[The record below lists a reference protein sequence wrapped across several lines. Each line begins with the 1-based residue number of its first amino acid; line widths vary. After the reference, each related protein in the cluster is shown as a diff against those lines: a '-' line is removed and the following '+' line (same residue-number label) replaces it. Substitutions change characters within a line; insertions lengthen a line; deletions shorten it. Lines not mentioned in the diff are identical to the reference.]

1 MQDEI
6 ARVAHPVI
14 GYTLK
19 IRDRLDR
26 GEDVS
31 RDRTFAELERLL
43 TPTAGSRSAF
53 AKEDEV
59 RYALTCWVDELF
71 ILHSP
76 WRERW
81 NESKLEFQLFRSN
94 DRASRF
100 WEKANRALAAGDVGL
115 VELFLLSVAL
125 GFRGDL
131 AEDPDRLAEWTAS
144 ARRLIDVELAHAWV
158 NPPGREPRIHVPPL
172 PAREQFTRASAL
184 VGILSLVVIPVLV
197 LFLMLQLAD

>member
-1 MQDEI
+1 MQDDI
-6 ARVAHPVI
+6 ARMAHPII

-19 IRDRLDR
+19 IKDRLDR

-31 RDRTFAELERLL
+31 RERTFAELERLL
-43 TPTAGSRSAF
+43 TPTAGSHSAF
-53 AKEDEV
+53 AKEDDV

-71 ILHSP
+71 ILHSR

-100 WEKANRALAAGDVGL
+100 WEKANRALSAGDAGL
-115 VELFLLSVAL
+115 VELFLLCVAL

-131 AEDPDRLAEWTAS
+131 AEDPPRLAEWTGS
-144 ARRLIDVELAHAWV
+144 ARRLIDVELARAWV

-172 PAREQFTRASAL
+172 PARTRFTSASARL
-184 VGILSLVVIPVLV
+184 GVLALVVIPIVV
-197 LFLMLQLAD
+197 LFLMLRLGD

>member
-1 MQDEI
+1 MQDEV
-6 ARVAHPVI
+6 ARIAHPVI
-14 GYTLK
+14 GYALK
-19 IRDRLDR
+19 IKDRLDR

-31 RDRTFAELERLL
+31 PDRTHAELERLL

-53 AKEDEV
+53 AKEEDV

-76 WRERW
+76 WRQRW

-94 DRASRF
+94 ERASRF
-100 WEKANRALAAGDVGL
+100 WEKANRALAAGDVAL
-115 VELFLLSVAL
+115 VEVFLLCAAL

-131 AEDPDRLAEWTAS
+131 AEDRERLVEWTES
-144 ARRLIDVELAHAWV
+144 ARRLIDAELARAWV

-172 PAREQFTRASAL
+172 SARRRFARASAR
-184 VGILSLVVIPVLV
+184 VGILALVVIPIVV
-197 LFLMLQLAD
+197 LFLMLRLGD